1 MILVEQHIIKK
12 TNSAYNELDQLCF
25 LSKNLYNSAVYT
37 IRQHYFNTKKYLN
50 KFQLINEFTQNKQQD
65 YIALPRKVSQ
75 RVIYQVDNVFKSFF
89 KLLKKK
95 QNGQYNKPV
104 KLPYY
109 KNKLNG
115 RNYLEFTKQSISQKN
130 LKQGIISFGKNINF
144 KLKTTKQNIHQ
155 VRIIPRKNYIIVE
168 VLYEI
173 KDIKLKENNHKYLS
187 IDLGINNLATC
198 IDNKFNGFI
207 INGKPLKS
215 INHYYNKKLSYYKS
229 IQDIKNKSAYKN
241 KIYTL
246 TLKRNNKI
254 KDYLHKVSK
263 YITNHLVSNNINTLI
278 IGYNKEWKQE
288 VNMHKDTNQNFVQIP
303 HKKFIDMLAYKCKLY
318 GINVIIQE
326 ESYTSKCSF
335 YDNETIKKHNIYKGK
350 RIKRG
355 LFKTSTGLL
364 INADINGSLNI
375 MKKAVPNV
383 SYEYGIKVCSMPSV
397 ISL

>member
-65 YIALPRKVSQ
+65 YIKLPRKVSQ

-115 RNYLEFTKQSISQKN
+115 RNYLEFTEQAISQKN

-144 KLKTTKQNIHQ
+144 TLNTDKTNIHQ

-318 GINVIIQE
+318 GINVILQE

-335 YDNETIKKHNIYKGK
+335 YDNEIIKKHNIYKGK

-383 SYEYGIKVCSMPSV
+383 SFEYGIKVCSMPSV

>member
-65 YIALPRKVSQ
+65 YIKLPRKVSQ

-95 QNGQYNKPV
+95 QNGQYNKPI

-115 RNYLEFTKQSISQKN
+115 RNYLEFTKQAISYKN

-144 KLKTTKQNIHQ
+144 TLNTDKTNIHQ

-173 KDIKLKENNHKYLS
+173 KDIKLKENNYKYLS